1 MSVCV
6 CVGECVWVCAC
17 DALVP
22 LDDGHDDD
30 GCDDDD
36 NGEDNNSSNQRGV
49 GLAVEQ
55 TQGRR
60 G

>member
-1 MSVCV
+1 M
-6 CVGECVWVCAC
+6 WVC

-36 NGEDNNSSNQRGV
+36 NGEDNNSGNQRGV

>member
-1 MSVCV
+1 M
-6 CVGECVWVCAC
+6 WVC